1 MPASTYV
8 MFGTDV
14 VSCIY
19 ADQWNQSSQVD
30 GPISGFVDA
39 KQGAGD
45 ILATFR
51 PGSRLLTWQNIAA
64 QLGESEQPT
73 IVYPKHHE
81 QALLKQLE
89 PLPSALRS
97 QLNALALPE
106 PPDYVI
112 EWQRFNGGF
121 EEAARLTEGYDSTLP
136 TEHLIQS
143 TLELSSRN
151 THQLTTAQHRQ
162 VQLLEAIFKEV
173 RHPLRVIDFGGAAG
187 ANFHVLPP
195 ELKSGI
201 ESWTV
206 LETPKV
212 VEQARRAFS
221 EFDQLRFETDIE
233 NINKNPHYVLA
244 SNSLQYIPELQ
255 DHFRKLSVLDATF
268 FCVDRTPISSDQE
281 ERTYLQRVHRQDGR
295 YSYQTSYPLKCRR
308 LDSYLELLK
317 PAYDIVRCETL
328 NDEKLMMKG
337 RTEPYV
343 FVLAKRK
350 QAPRRETM

>member
-1 MPASTYV
+1 

-51 PGSRLLTWQNIAA
+51 PGSRLLTWQSIAA

-81 QALLKQLE
+81 RALLKQLE

-112 EWQRFNGGF
+112 EWQRFNGDF
-121 EEAARLTEGYDSTLP
+121 EEAAKLTEGYDSTLP
-136 TEHLIQS
+136 TEHLIRS
-143 TLELSSRN
+143 TLRLAHSK
-151 THQLTTAQHRQ
+151 HQLTGAQQRQ
-162 VQLLEAIFKEV
+162 VQLIKAFSREV
-173 RHPLRVIDFGGAAG
+173 GRPLQVIDFGGAAG
-187 ANFHVLPP
+187 ANFHVLPTA
-195 ELKSGI
+195 LKSRI

-212 VEQARRAFS
+212 VEQSRMAFPNS
-221 EFDQLRFETDIE
+221 FS
-233 NINKNPHYVLA
+233 YA
-244 SNSLQYIPELQ
+244 S
-255 DHFRKLSVLDATF
+255 
-268 FCVDRTPISSDQE
+268 DR
-281 ERTYLQRVHRQDGR
+281 H
-295 YSYQTSYPLKCRR
+295 
-308 LDSYLELLK
+308 
-317 PAYDIVRCETL
+317 
-328 NDEKLMMKG
+328 
-337 RTEPYV
+337 
-343 FVLAKRK
+343 
-350 QAPRRETM
+350 